1 MSIFLHIRNLKGL
14 VMSYV
19 FKCFAHVFVASFLFS
34 IEANLDK
41 KNVNKKICI
50 KNESITKNKPG
61 KVTRHINDVIKDAYL
76 QNPAIHAALAQK
88 RAQDEILAQA
98 FSGFLP
104 NIEAKI
110 GSSINSELKNRRAN
124 NENFQKV
131 YSNQIALSLS
141 QNLFNGLGTTYRIK
155 SAEAQTIANRFKVY
169 ETEQEILMKTVEA
182 YLNLWEAQQEV
193 IICEKMCNN
202 LAECLKASKEQLNV
216 GVTKRQDYE
225 SFKSS
230 HAEAEYRLIAAKAQV
245 EIAKST
251 LKQYTGKEFEGET
264 ELPEIPSIIPASL
277 SVLLESEIKN
287 SPNLISAIY
296 SKYAYE
302 HNISVSK
309 SAFSPSVDL
318 NSSISRD
325 FVYRDMN
332 HYGTKD
338 TTNNGHNKNDNFS
351 VSAAVTLPIWINNG
365 NNYFANL
372 RKTKSE
378 HLSASYSLEATKNEI
393 IQQATQLWYS
403 YISSRAQIKQG
414 AISVKSAEISAEGYK
429 KEEEFGTKSATDVVY
444 NENELLKRRSQYI
457 DAQKNYV
464 LSAYK
469 LLALVGKLSPE
480 FLGINVSLYNL
491 KENETRV
498 KRAPML
504 LK

>member
-1 MSIFLHIRNLKGL
+1 MSCIFKYLSYTL
-14 VMSYV
+14 VMSL
-19 FKCFAHVFVASFLFS
+19 LFS
-34 IEANLDK
+34 YKAKSAKNLISEK
-41 KNVNKKICI
+41 SCIIQNSSNNKK
-50 KNESITKNKPG
+50 SG
-61 KVTRHINDVIKDAYL
+61 KFIQEINDVIKETYL
-76 QNPAIHAALAQK
+76 KNPAIQAALAQK

-104 NIEAKI
+104 NIEAKF
-110 GSSINSELKNRRAN
+110 GTSINSELKNRRS
-124 NENFQKV
+124 NEESFQKI
-131 YSNQIALSLS
+131 YSNQMALSLS

-169 ETEQEILMKTVEA
+169 NTEQEILIKTIEA
-182 YLNLWEAQQEV
+182 YLSLWEAQQEV
-193 IICEKMCNN
+193 IICKKMCEN
-202 LAECLKASKEQLNV
+202 LAECLKASEEQLKV

-251 LKQYTGKEFEGET
+251 LKQYTCKNFDGET
-264 ELPEIPSIIPASL
+264 VLPHIPSITPDSL
-277 SVLLESEIKN
+277 KSIIESEIKN
-287 SPNLISAIY
+287 SPNLISAKY

-302 HNISVSK
+302 HNVSVSK
-309 SAFSPSVDL
+309 SAFSPSLDL
-318 NSSISRD
+318 NSNISRD
-325 FVYRDMN
+325 VVYKDMN
-332 HYGTKD
+332 HYGANETI
-338 TTNNGHNKNDNFS
+338 NNGHSKNDNYS
-351 VSAAVTLPIWINNG
+351 VNTSITLPIWINNG

-372 RKTKSE
+372 RKAKSE
-378 HLSASYSLEATKNEI
+378 YLSAKYSLEATQNEI

-403 YISSRAQIKQG
+403 YVSSKAQIKQG

-469 LLALVGKLSPE
+469 LLALIGKLSPE
-480 FLGINVSLYNL
+480 FLGINIPLHDL
-491 KENETRV
+491 EKNEKKVRH
-498 KRAPML
+498 APL
-504 LK
+504 QY

>member
-1 MSIFLHIRNLKGL
+1 MLCIFKCLSCTL
-14 VMSYV
+14 VMSL
-19 FKCFAHVFVASFLFS
+19 LFNY
-34 IEANLDK
+34 EAKSEKRLTTEKSCVIQKSSDRK
-41 KNVNKKICI
+41 KSEKSVQGIDNVIR
-50 KNESITKNKPG
+50 E
-61 KVTRHINDVIKDAYL
+61 AYL
-76 QNPAIHAALAQK
+76 KNPAIHSALAQK

-104 NIEAKI
+104 NIEAKF
-110 GSSINSELKNRRAN
+110 GTSINSELKNRRSN
-124 NENFQKV
+124 EENFQKV
-131 YSNQIALSLS
+131 YSNQMALSLS

-169 ETEQEILMKTVEA
+169 NTEQEILMKTVEA

-193 IICEKMCNN
+193 IICRKMCEN
-202 LAECLKASKEQLNV
+202 LAECLKASEEQLKV

-251 LKQYTGKEFEGET
+251 LKQYTCKNFDGET
-264 ELPEIPSIIPASL
+264 VLPPVPSITPDSL
-277 SVLLESEIKN
+277 NRILESEIKN
-287 SPNLISAIY
+287 SPSLISAKY

-302 HNISVSK
+302 HSISVSK
-309 SAFSPSVDL
+309 SAFSPSLDL
-318 NSSISRD
+318 NSNISRD
-325 FVYRDMN
+325 LVYKDMN
-332 HYGTKD
+332 HYGASETV
-338 TTNNGHNKNDNFS
+338 NNGHSKNDSYS
-351 VSAAVTLPIWINNG
+351 VSASVTLPIWVNNG

-378 HLSASYSLEATKNEI
+378 YLSASYSLEATQNEI

-403 YISSRAQIKQG
+403 YVSSKAQIKQG

-464 LSAYK
+464 LSAYR
-469 LLALVGKLSPE
+469 LLALIGKLSPE
-480 FLGINVSLYNL
+480 FLGISVPLHDL
-491 KENETRV
+491 EKNEKRV
-498 KRAPML
+498 KYAPMIL
-504 LK
+504 N